1 MIPVLRMTLAML
13 VLAVTL
19 PAAAQDS
26 PPVLTAPVPTP
37 PVLAA
42 PVSAAPSELS
52 DAELMRRIEAELS
65 AWQSALEAAEALPP
79 PEGSRRAVEDEIA
92 RLGAAAPPEVRAR
105 IEALVRQA
113 AVVWSQ
119 PPPMAR
125 PDPLAPSSEVP
136 ADPSQPD
143 LAIAAPGAAPDPQ
156 PPTGTAD
163 AGTGTS
169 GTAGG
174 MPDDGQPFDVAVAPP
189 PSGTD
194 MPAPAAVADPGGATR
209 LLSLPGAQ
217 LIRRGMEPEELAPF
231 TILYAHGR
239 IDAGAETQFEVGR
252 SRDSVE
258 GRIRESQTEEWRSM
272 LVMQYA
278 SQAGRERAVFFRE
291 AEDIQGILRSHF
303 SGPEG
308 ARSFY
313 ADLYSG
319 QFDRDRIMAIEPE
332 RPVRSAR
339 APYFMPIIDFRRD
352 VFDNLEE
359 TPVFLLQLA
368 AVNLQTASRFD
379 ADPVGEAKTTGPDA
393 TALRELRAGIVFV
406 VDTTI
411 SMGPY
416 IDAVRDFLRFMRREA
431 DRVAPGQVDFGLLGY
446 RDNMDHDPRLEYL
459 IGLYLPLGPQDRAT
473 FDDAV
478 ASIRPSSVPT
488 RDWREDA
495 FAGMQ
500 VAIDRLDWQD
510 YDARFLVLVTDAG
523 ARTIGDPL
531 AADPELGP
539 QQIGRLAERR
549 GISLQIMHMQTPE
562 GQSDHPVATELY
574 RSVVQAAGDAA
585 SRYYMVRGDA
595 PARFAD
601 ALSQAGTAIL
611 ASLETM
617 AQGEVI
623 EREAV
628 AGSDPILQDLLD
640 PTTVSLETAADARQ
654 VAAAFGDQ
662 FFVFQQEYLGRL
674 EEGEAPDFYRAWVA
688 DRDLIN
694 PAAASMQ
701 VKVLVTRNQLSDL
714 AARLRDIVRRL
725 DERETG
731 TQDAF
736 LTIAGLSGV
745 TTYDPNLTIS
755 DLLPEYLSNL
765 PYVSTFMNLTAEQ
778 WASLGLQQQGE
789 LLAQVRDRIS
799 LLESINL
806 SSAGWLPLPGRAGG
820 EEVYPLNLDDLP

>member
-1 MIPVLRMTLAML
+1 MGAIPDTGQSFN
-13 VLAVTL
+13 
-19 PAAAQDS
+19 AAAAS
-26 PPVLTAPVPTP
+26 PP
-37 PVLAA
+37 
-42 PVSAAPSELS
+42 S
-52 DAELMRRIEAELS
+52 DS
-65 AWQSALEAAEALPP
+65 
-79 PEGSRRAVEDEIA
+79 DK
-92 RLGAAAPPEVRAR
+92 
-105 IEALVRQA
+105 QA
-113 AVVWSQ
+113 SVVVT
-119 PPPMAR
+119 
-125 PDPLAPSSEVP
+125 DPN
-136 ADPSQPD
+136 
-143 LAIAAPGAAPDPQ
+143 
-156 PPTGTAD
+156 GT
-163 AGTGTS
+163 
-169 GTAGG
+169 
-174 MPDDGQPFDVAVAPP
+174 
-189 PSGTD
+189 
-194 MPAPAAVADPGGATR
+194 TR

-217 LIRRGMEPEELAPF
+217 LMRRGEYPKELAPF
-231 TILYAHGR
+231 TILYTHGR
-239 IDAGAETQFEVGR
+239 IDAGDERWFEVGR
-252 SRDSVE
+252 SRETVE
-258 GRIRESQTEEWRSM
+258 GRIRESETEEWRSM

-291 AEDIQGILRSHF
+291 PDDVSVILRSHF
-303 SGPEG
+303 NGPESS
-308 ARSFY
+308 RNFY

-319 QFDRDRIMAIEPE
+319 DFDGDRIMAIEPE
-332 RPVRSAR
+332 RPVRSDR

-379 ADPVGEAKTTGPDA
+379 ADPVGEAKTTGPNA
-393 TALRELRAGIVFV
+393 TALREMRAGIVFV

-416 IDAVRDFLRFMRREA
+416 IDAVREFLHFMRSEA

-446 RDNMDHDPRLEYL
+446 RDYLDHNPRLEYL
-459 IGLYLPLGPQDRAT
+459 VRTYLPLGPQNRTT
-473 FDDAV
+473 FDSAV

-488 RDWREDA
+488 QDWREDA
-495 FAGMQ
+495 FAGVQ
-500 VAIDRLDWQD
+500 TAIDRLDWQP

-523 ARTIGDPL
+523 ARTVGDPL

-562 GQSDHPVATELY
+562 GQSDHPIATELY
-574 RSVVQAAGDAA
+574 RNVVQASGDAA
-585 SRYYMVRGDA
+585 SRYYMIRGDA

-617 AQGEVI
+617 SQGQMI
-623 EREAV
+623 EREAL
-628 AGSDPILQDLLD
+628 AGNDPILQDLLD
-640 PTTVSLETAADARQ
+640 PTTVRLETAADARQ
-654 VAAAFGDQ
+654 VASAFGDQ

-694 PAAASMQ
+694 PAVASMQ

-736 LTIAGLSGV
+736 LTIAGLSGI
-745 TTYDPNLTIS
+745 TTYDPNLAIS

-789 LLAQVRDRIS
+789 LLAQVRDRIN
-799 LLESINL
+799 LLEAINL
-806 SSAGWLPLPGRAGG
+806 SSAGWLPLPGRTDG